1 MATYLPQLH
10 SFYQNMRLTLGQD
23 NMNEVSAAIAHI
35 IAGLPAPQRAAAMS
49 TFCMPLVEGL
59 HSAVVRKQPP
69 TKQDFNTKPSTLI
82 RKKRM
87 NTRKPTHSHSLCH
100 HHSKNPQLN
109 PNQTITALP
118 PLPLLLLLLTTIHL
132 IGLKIY
138 SDGFLL
144 TRITIKTTTT
154 TQPDIQP
161 THKKLILV
169 LIDALRYDFI
179 LPHNQTNDP
188 HNQNQLTTPTK
199 LTTQQP
205 NHSRLF
211 HFQADPP
218 TTTLQRLKALT
229 TGTLPTFIDIGSN
242 FASTNLGI
250 DEDNWLDQ
258 LHQAH
263 RRIGFAGDDT
273 WLKIFG
279 HHLFQPNLTFPF
291 ESFNVEDLHTVDNG
305 VKTNLYRILN
315 IDQPTKQQQEE
326 QQDHWDILIAH
337 FLGLDHA
344 GHRFGASH
352 PAVRSKLREYDDFLK
367 KLVENLD
374 DQTLLVL
381 IGDHGMDSKGDHGG
395 DSFLEVSTAL
405 WIYSKTRPL
414 LQDPLPSWALDHHQ
428 SFLDLEASIGR
439 TRTVSQIDLVPTLSL
454 MLGLPIPFSNLGMII
469 PEFFFQTTPSNSDPP
484 SLLSPTQTLLRAASL
499 NSQQL
504 WTFLDRHTSNSSHD
518 LSQHFPHLTRLYRR
532 ALELSQLPGHEEE
545 AFQAHRTFATSLL
558 ATSRKIWAKFEPDL
572 MLIGIL
578 LMALSLL
585 VSSKL
590 LSCISPPSTTQT
602 PPVHALLLAGL
613 SGGGLGLLIGGVS
626 AWIKLFPE
634 IATTSNLI
642 IGTAL
647 GISLGILSF
656 QPNHHPTFSIPSFT
670 TLFKLFPVIL
680 HGLGLG
686 SNSYTVWE
694 DRVVLHL
701 LSISLFLPLMIRA
714 FSVPKPALRNRLL
727 FFASLFALCLRLI
740 SLSTVC
746 REEQGGECRVTFYGS
761 ATSSNAPNWVMSLS
775 IPLAIGLPIV
785 PAWFLG
791 ISDSYRGP
799 ASFFFGV
806 LWRLILLCGSQ
817 YWITDYIISH
827 QDLDLSSNLIET
839 AQSVKLL
846 VARVA
851 FFLCLFAAS
860 LLWIILPVCIDVK
873 RVDSEPESNSEPK
886 EKGENKKPKL
896 LVIGFA
902 NVYGSSYLMFL
913 VACFGILFLVT
924 QPVGQVVLSLGL
936 VAILCLVELNDTLN
950 DIDSLRE
957 SYQKAIETVAV
968 TNKAKD
974 EEEGRMTKIP
984 PTDLNIL
991 VGFYF
996 LGYMLFFG
1004 SGHQATFASIQW
1016 KAGFVGLPQAHLL
1029 WSAVLVF
1036 LNSFAGFI
1044 LVGLALPLLKIWNL
1058 SPIINLNHP
1067 NKKRDQDDQQQQQQQ
1082 LDRAESEPSRS
1093 SPTPVIIRT
1102 LDTQLF
1108 ESQLKFINFFAI
1120 NLVLN
1125 MLFILFLRR
1134 HLMVWKIFS
1143 PRFMLHS
1150 ILLLLVDF
1158 VAVFV
1163 TLGPVRAVKAKVN
1176 RTFGTQ
1182 FFA

>member
-1 MATYLPQLH
+1 
-10 SFYQNMRLTLGQD
+10 
-23 NMNEVSAAIAHI
+23 
-35 IAGLPAPQRAAAMS
+35 
-49 TFCMPLVEGL
+49 
-59 HSAVVRKQPP
+59 
-69 TKQDFNTKPSTLI
+69 
-82 RKKRM
+82 M
-87 NTRKPTHSHSLCH
+87 NTTL
-100 HHSKNPQLN
+100 L
-109 PNQTITALP
+109 
-118 PLPLLLLLLTTIHL
+118 LLLLLLTAIHL
-132 IGLKIY
+132 IGLKTY

-144 TRITIKTTTT
+144 TRTTTNSTTTTTTTT
-154 TQPDIQP
+154 TQPEIKP
-161 THKKLILV
+161 THSKLILI

-179 LPHNQTNDP
+179 LPHNQTNDK
-188 HNQNQLTTPTK
+188 HNQNQLTTPAR

-250 DEDNWLDQ
+250 HEDNWLDQ

-263 RRIGFAGDDT
+263 KTIGFAGDDT

-279 HHLFQPNLTFPF
+279 HHLFHPNLTFPY
-291 ESFNVEDLHTVDNG
+291 ESFNVEDLHTVDNA

-315 IDQPTKQQQEE
+315 ITQQTADQQE
-326 QQDHWDILIAH
+326 HWDILIAH

-352 PAVRSKLREYDDFLK
+352 PTVRSKLREYDDFLE
-367 KLVENLD
+367 KLVEKLD

-405 WIYSKTRPL
+405 WMYSKTHPL
-414 LQDPLPSWALDHHQ
+414 VQDPLPSWALDHHQ
-428 SFLDLEASIGR
+428 SFLELEASIGR

-484 SLLSPTQTLLRAASL
+484 SLLSPTQSLLQSASL

-504 WTFLDRHTSNSSHD
+504 WTFLNHHTSTSSHD
-518 LSQHFPHLTRLYRR
+518 LNQHLPHLTRLYQR
-532 ALELSQLPGHEEE
+532 ALELSQLPGHEEQ

-558 ATSRKIWAKFEPDL
+558 ATSRKIWAKFEPNL
-572 MLIGIL
+572 MIIGIL
-578 LMALSLL
+578 LMLLSLL

-590 LSCISPPSTTQT
+590 LSSISPTPTTQT
-602 PPVHALLLAGL
+602 PPVRALLLAGL

-634 IATTSNLI
+634 IVATSNLL

-686 SNSYTVWE
+686 SNSYTIWE

-701 LSISLFLPLMIRA
+701 ISISLFLPLVIRA

-761 ATSSNAPNWVMSLS
+761 TTSSNAPNWVMSLS
-775 IPLAIGLPIV
+775 IPLAIGLPIL

-817 YWITDYIISH
+817 YWITDYILSH
-827 QDLDLSSNLIET
+827 QDLHLSSQLIET

-873 RVDSEPESNSEPK
+873 RVDSESESEPK
-886 EKGENKKPKL
+886 EKGENNKPKL

-950 DIDSLRE
+950 DIDSLCE

-968 TNKAKD
+968 TQKPKD
-974 EEEGRMTKIP
+974 EEESRIRKVP
-984 PTDLNIL
+984 STDLNIL

-1004 SGHQATFASIQW
+1004 TGHQATFASIQW

-1044 LVGLALPLLKIWNL
+1044 LVGLALPLLQIWNL
-1058 SPIINLNHP
+1058 SPIINLTDR
-1067 NKKRDQDDQQQQQQQ
+1067 NKKPDQDDNQQP
-1082 LDRAESEPSRS
+1082 LDQTQSPDLHPQVVRS
-1093 SPTPVIIRT
+1093 
-1102 LDTQLF
+1102 LDTQLL
-1108 ESQLKFINFFAI
+1108 ETQLIFINLFGI
-1120 NLVLN
+1120 NLLLN
-1125 MLFILFLRR
+1125 MVFVLVLRR

-1150 ILLLLVDF
+1150 ILLLLLDF
-1158 VAVFV
+1158 LAVLV
-1163 TLGPVRAVKAKVN
+1163 TVWPLQAVKIKVN